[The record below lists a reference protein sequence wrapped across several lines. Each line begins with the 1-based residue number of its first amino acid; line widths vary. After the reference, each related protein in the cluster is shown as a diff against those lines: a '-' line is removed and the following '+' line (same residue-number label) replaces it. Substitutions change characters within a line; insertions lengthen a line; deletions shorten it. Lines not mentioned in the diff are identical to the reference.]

1 MEEPIPSPEESPI
14 MPRLKLD
21 ESRCTLCNLCAS
33 DCPARVITLP
43 DSGLPQ
49 YVPGGDARC
58 YLCGHCEAICPTAA
72 IAVEDPRLD
81 PRTYPAPG
89 EDAEIA
95 PEKLGAYLRMRRSIR
110 KYRQAPVDRETID
123 ALMDIVRYAPSGINT
138 QSLQWLV
145 VHDTVELRRLTGLA
159 IDWMRHAAKGDSP
172 MKAWFDFEGMAK
184 LWDSGDDPVCRNA
197 PHLVVAHAHRDA
209 MTAPADAFIA
219 LAHLDAAA
227 PAFGLGCCWAGL
239 FKIALDQWAP
249 LREALAL
256 PEGHVAHYAL
266 MLGTPAVRYHRPP
279 KRNPLKIDWR

>member
-1 MEEPIPSPEESPI
+1 
-14 MPRLKLD
+14 MPRLTVT

-33 DCPARVITLP
+33 DCPARVIVLP
-43 DSGLPQ
+43 DSGLPR
-49 YVPGGDARC
+49 YVPDGDARC
-58 YLCGHCEAICPTAA
+58 YVCGHCEAICPTAA
-72 IAVEDPRLD
+72 ISVDDPRLD
-81 PRTYPAPG
+81 PRTYPDPG
-89 EDAEIA
+89 EDWNVPPA
-95 PEKLGAYLRMRRSIR
+95 KLGSYLRMRRSVR
-110 KYRQAPVDRETID
+110 KYRQAPVDRETI
-123 ALMDIVRYAPSGINT
+123 AQLMDIVRFAPTGINS
-138 QSLQWLV
+138 QSLHWLV
-145 VHDTVELRRLTGLA
+145 VHDTVSLRRLTGLA
-159 IDWMRHAAKGDSP
+159 IDWMRHVAKGDSP
-172 MKAWFDFEGMAK
+172 MKGWFDFEGMAR
-184 LWDSGDDPVCRNA
+184 LWDAGEDPVCRNA
-197 PHLVVAHAHRDA
+197 PHLVVAHAHRNA